1 MPNDA
6 DWTHN
11 NTMPYGTKD
20 LKIIGYAKP
29 QSFEITSGK
38 MIVTDPCYDKETWCQ
53 AKLDNVKIGKWHST
67 VEYSDE
73 GEWGDRVAQILVWHD
88 SLGIEN
94 PGRDF
99 PSCGES
105 IAAYIGVDSGQ
116 AGFFD
121 IEKYPDDPH
130 KDDAFYDA
138 VCKLTLSGIPF
149 SALEEAG
156 VYPMADL
163 DKLTDEQKAYRTSSD
178 YSDRNAYY
186 ARRFTSRNGDDT
198 SSNQR
203 DRSKLADAL
212 ELHGS
217 LGSFGV
223 VPFGAVSSSG
233 FGDGGY
239 NLYVERDGNGEI
251 VAGRIEFIVEDDDED
266 DNEDE

>member
-11 NTMPYGTKD
+11 NTMPYGTQE

-53 AKLDNVKIGKWHST
+53 AKLDNVKTGKWHAT
-67 VEYSDE
+67 AEYSDE
-73 GEWGDRVAQILVWHD
+73 GDWGDRVASIWVWHD
-88 SLGIEN
+88 SLGITD

-99 PSCGES
+99 PNCNES
-105 IAAYIGVDSGQ
+105 IPADIGVDSGQ

-121 IEKYPDDPH
+121 LEQYPDDPH
-130 KDDAFYDA
+130 KDNAFYDA

-163 DKLTDEQKAYRTSSD
+163 DKLTDDQKALRASSD
-178 YSDRNAYY
+178 YDDRNDYY
-186 ARRFTSRNGDDT
+186 RQRFISRDGDDT

-203 DRSKLADAL
+203 NRSKMADAL

-223 VPFGAVSSSG
+223 MPFGAVSSSG

-239 NLYVERDGNGEI
+239 NLDVYRENGEI
-251 VAGRIEFIVEDDDED
+251 VAATITFIVEDDGED
-266 DNEDE
+266 DDDND

>member
-1 MPNDA
+1 
-6 DWTHN
+6 
-11 NTMPYGTKD
+11 MPYGTKD

-73 GEWGDRVAQILVWHD
+73 GEWGDRVASIWAWHD
-88 SLGIEN
+88 SLGITD

-99 PSCGES
+99 PNCNES
-105 IAAYIGVDSGQ
+105 IPADIGVDSGQ

-121 IEKYPDDPH
+121 LEKYPDDPH
-130 KDDAFYDA
+130 TDKAFYDA
-138 VCKLTLSGIPF
+138 VCNLTL
-149 SALEEAG
+149 AG
-156 VYPMADL
+156 VPYSVLEDVGYIVVEQDQP
-163 DKLTDEQKAYRTSSD
+163 LTDAQKTLRESSD
-178 YSDRNAYY
+178 YSDRQSYWIS
-186 ARRFTSRNGDDT
+186 RFGVDGNGKPKTDKT
-198 SSNQR
+198 
-203 DRSKLADAL
+203 KLADAL

-239 NLYVERDGNGEI
+239 NLDVYRVNGEI
-251 VAGRIEFIVEDDDED
+251 VAATITFIVEDDEED
-266 DNEDE
+266 D